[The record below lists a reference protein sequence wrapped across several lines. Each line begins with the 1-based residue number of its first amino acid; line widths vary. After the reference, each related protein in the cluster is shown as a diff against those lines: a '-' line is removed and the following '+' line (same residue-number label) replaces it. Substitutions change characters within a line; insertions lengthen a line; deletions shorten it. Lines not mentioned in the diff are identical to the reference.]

1 MIPYRFTLIVLIF
14 FSVSI
19 ISQRDAAKE
28 ILNDLCSE
36 NMCGRGYVKFGHI
49 KAAKYIQEY
58 YKAINLTS
66 FKNGTYLQPFKIK
79 ANTFPNDLQVSI
91 NGLELKEGED
101 YILDP
106 SSGTAN
112 GDFKLDVV
120 DNQRLNSFL
129 SELSYSKI
137 TELKGK
143 VIVLNSTTSNNV
155 DTLKIFNDLKIGLSQ
170 LCPVIWINNNKFTWS
185 VSKEEAEFPI
195 IELRDSTIKN
205 ADSISLNITNQF
217 LNDIT
222 THNVIG
228 KVNGKKNKTIII
240 SAHYDHLG
248 MMGEA
253 IFPGAND
260 NASGISMLLS
270 LATYYSNITPE
281 YNMVFMAFGA
291 EEAGIL
297 GSKYYVEHP
306 YFSLDE
312 IKFVINLDIM
322 GTGDEGIT
330 VVNGVQHKKQ
340 FKKLSKINVEH
351 NYLTKIKIRGR
362 AANSDH
368 YWFSQLG
375 IPAFF
380 IYTMGGIKAYHDVFD
395 RSETLPL
402 TEFNDLHQLLIDFV
416 DEF

>member
-1 MIPYRFTLIVLIF
+1 MNPFKLILIVLAF
-14 FSVSI
+14 LSVSI
-19 ISQRDAAKE
+19 HAQRDEASE
-28 ILNDLCSE
+28 ILNDLCADD
-36 NMCGRGYVKFGHI
+36 MYGRGYVKFGHI

-58 YKAINLTS
+58 YKKINLKS
-66 FKNGTYLQPFKIK
+66 FKKNTYLQPFNIK
-79 ANTFPNDLQVSI
+79 ANTFPNDLEISI
-91 NGLELKEGED
+91 NGKVVIEGED
-101 YILDP
+101 YMLDP
-106 SSGTAN
+106 ASGSAN
-112 GDFKLDVV
+112 GDFKLEIV
-120 DNQRLNSFL
+120 DSKSISNFISK
-129 SELSYSKI
+129 LSYSKI
-137 TELKGK
+137 TNLKGSA
-143 VIVLNSTTSNNV
+143 IVLNSSTTSNV

-170 LCPVIWINNNKFTWS
+170 LYPVFWINNDKFTWS
-185 VSKEEAEFPI
+185 VSKEASEFPI
-195 IELRDSTIKN
+195 IEIRDSMLQN
-205 ADSISLNITNQF
+205 ADSVSLKINNLF

-260 NASGISMLLS
+260 NASGIAMLLS
-270 LATYYSNITPE
+270 LAKYYSNKTPK
-281 YNMVFMAFGA
+281 YNLVFMAFGA

-306 YFSLDE
+306 YFNLDE
-312 IKFVINLDIM
+312 IKFVVNLDIM

-340 FKKLSKINVEH
+340 FKELSKINKEN
-351 NYLTKIKIRGR
+351 NYLSKIKIRGR

-375 IPAFF
+375 VPAFF
-380 IYTMGGIKAYHDVFD
+380 IYTMGGIKAYQDVYD
-395 RSETLPL
+395 RSSTLHL
-402 TEFNDLHQLLIDFV
+402 TEFDDLYQLLIDFV
-416 DEF
+416 ATF

>member
-1 MIPYRFTLIVLIF
+1 MIPYRCTLIFLIF

-19 ISQRDAAKE
+19 IAQRDAAKE

-36 NMCGRGYVKFGHI
+36 DMYGRGYVKFGHI

-58 YKAINLTS
+58 YKTINLKS
-66 FKNGTYLQPFKIK
+66 FKKGTYLQPFKIK
-79 ANTFPNDLQVSI
+79 ANTFPNDLHVSI
-91 NGLELKEGED
+91 NGLELVEGED

-106 SSGTAN
+106 ASGTAN
-112 GDFKLDVV
+112 GDFKLEVV
-120 DNQRLNSFL
+120 DNKRINSFL
-129 SELSYSKI
+129 SGLSYSKI
-137 TELKGK
+137 TDLKGK
-143 VIVLNSTTSNNV
+143 VIVLNSSATNNV

-195 IELRDSTIKN
+195 IELRDSSIKN

-228 KVNGKKNKTIII
+228 KVNGKKKKTIII

-260 NASGISMLLS
+260 NASGIAMLLS

-322 GTGDEGIT
+322 GTGDQGIT

-340 FKKLSKINVEH
+340 FKKLSEINVEH